1 MKNYRILRIAS
12 TPYPSTLE
20 SWLQEN
26 PEFEHSNYKKML
38 KLYFES
44 NIMYSDGFSRSFA
57 QLGQD
62 AHEILADFEILQ
74 KQWARENGPF
84 NDSNGWMAEI
94 LMAQVKK
101 IKPDVLY
108 FQGTEWNIP
117 GRFFPLKNN
126 NLIKIIKDEFPF
138 IKKVICFSGYP
149 STIERIRYAD
159 FLFYASPNTLNSY
172 KMQGLDA
179 LMQSDQLYHSFDE
192 IILKRL
198 NVSVKRYDFS
208 FLGSARAPES
218 RYYALRQL
226 FEQTDLKAWIN
237 EQEIVRGNNSIKQNV
252 RNLLK
257 RTFQIFSHDQ
267 VSDIVQLKYFPVK
280 IRKIFQE
287 IAKENFVFKG
297 INRNNGFPTLLKE
310 LFIDSCRP
318 PVIGIEMY
326 KILSQSK
333 VVFNKHADA
342 ASGNVGNMRM
352 FEATGMG
359 TCLLTDTGNNMS
371 DLFEE
376 GKEVVTYRTID
387 EAVEKVNYLLDHP
400 HEAEQIAIAGQA
412 RTLKDHTIMN
422 RCQQINEVI
431 QKKL

>member
-1 MKNYRILRIAS
+1 
-12 TPYPSTLE
+12 
-20 SWLQEN
+20 
-26 PEFEHSNYKKML
+26 
-38 KLYFES
+38 
-44 NIMYSDGFSRSFA
+44 MYSDGFSRSFR

-62 AHEILADFEILQ
+62 AHEIIVDFEILQ
-74 KQWARENGPF
+74 KQWARENGVHY
-84 NDSNGWMAEI
+84 DSNSWMIEI

-126 NLIKIIKDEFPF
+126 DNLIKIFKEEYPF

-149 STIERIRYAD
+149 STIERLRHAD
-159 FLFYASPNTLNSY
+159 FLFYASPDTLRSY
-172 KMQGLDA
+172 KIQGLDA

-198 NVSVKRYDFS
+198 NGSIKQYDFS

-237 EQEIVRGNNSIKQNV
+237 EQEIVGGNNSIKQNV

-267 VSDIVQLKYFPVK
+267 ISDIAKLKYFPAR
-280 IRKIFQE
+280 IRNIFHE
-287 IAKENFVFKG
+287 IAKENFAFKG
-297 INRNNGFPTLLKE
+297 INRKNRFPIVLKE
-310 LFIDSCRP
+310 LYPDRCHP
-318 PVIGIEMY
+318 PVMGIDMY

-333 VVFNKHADA
+333 IVFNKHADA

-376 GKEVVTYRTID
+376 GKEVVTYRTIV
-387 EAVEKVNYLLDHP
+387 EAVEKANYLLDQP
-400 HEAEQIAIAGQA
+400 HEAEAIAKAGQA
-412 RTLKDHTIMN
+412 RTLKDHTIMK
-422 RCQQINEVI
+422 RCQQIDEVI
-431 QKKL
+431 QKML